1 MYDSDMAANDSF
13 SLVVLKEKGSTA
25 RALNLLRFY
34 LNEKET
40 PPEPGL
46 FRNKLLKR
54 CIVTK
59 HCMRS
64 DESGMFADHRR
75 AGTKIIL
82 PINSQDLRLG
92 GRYFMV
98 GQKRYDV
105 VRQEIWG
112 DSVEDRQYDEQVLQI
127 LEKAPSLDP
136 FLLREVLQRHGVKP
150 HSLYLDLSENDLE
163 EMFEFARQELIPLS
177 EALFGE
183 GAGDTDAAVKL
194 VRKLLFNDAS
204 DEIEPL
210 RLALRLEKDNY
221 AEGMFAWKGF
231 LYFKWQFSKIL
242 QEAPQAA
249 AQIGAASPT
258 GEIDASEKQLLA
270 GLRRDVAADIIALT
284 ETIPPYLE
292 AYDQALAQLTGG
304 GDATVFRDFLL
315 NSPKAFMAV
324 GERMGVLSH
333 ITSIWGFLFPKPGR
347 PAMPGGELLELL
359 MEFEELL
366 KRYLPAQRAAPPQ
379 RRAATG

>member
-1 MYDSDMAANDSF
+1 MAANDSF

-34 LNEKET
+34 LNGNEA

-59 HCMRS
+59 HCMRP
-64 DESGMFADHRR
+64 DESSLFADHRR

-112 DSVEDRQYDEQVLQI
+112 DSHEDRQYDEQVLQI

-150 HSLYLDLSENDLE
+150 NALYLDLSENDLD

-183 GAGDTDAAVKL
+183 GAGETDAAIRL

-204 DEIEPL
+204 EEIEPL
-210 RLALRLEKDNY
+210 RLALRLEKENY

-231 LYFKWQFSKIL
+231 LYFKWQFSKIME
-242 QEAPQAA
+242 EAPKAA
-249 AQIGAASPT
+249 AQIGAAFPT
-258 GEIDASEKQLLA
+258 GEMDNAEKQMLA
-270 GLRRDVAADIIALT
+270 ELKRDVASGVIALT
-284 ETIPPYLE
+284 ETIPPHLD
-292 AYDQALAQLTGG
+292 AYDEALGQLTGG
-304 GDATVFRDFLL
+304 GDATAFRDFLL
-315 NSPKAFMAV
+315 NSPKAFVAV

-333 ITSIWGFLFPKPGR
+333 ISTIWTYLFPNGGR
-347 PAMPGGELLELL
+347 AALPGGELLELL

-366 KRYLPAQRAAPPQ
+366 KRYMPPRAQAAPPPT
-379 RRAATG
+379 RRAAAG